1 MIRAGD
7 SSSGE
12 TKALKNFLNKEQ
24 NQKFILEA

>member
-12 TKALKNFLNKEQ
+12 TKALKNFLNKEPKQ
-24 NQKFILEA
+24 NIILEA